1 MLSALKIV
9 FLGWS
14 YGLGAWFEG
23 GVPRLQSKNLVPVS
37 LQAKPQ
43 NLNLTGSTP
52 EPQNL
57 RGTAYLPDPRE
68 QQRQESDR
76 STGAWVHV
84 PK

>member
-1 MLSALKIV
+1 MVWAR
-9 FLGWS
+9 
-14 YGLGAWFEG
+14 GLRAGS
-23 GVPRLQSKNLVPVS
+23 PRLQSKNLVPVS